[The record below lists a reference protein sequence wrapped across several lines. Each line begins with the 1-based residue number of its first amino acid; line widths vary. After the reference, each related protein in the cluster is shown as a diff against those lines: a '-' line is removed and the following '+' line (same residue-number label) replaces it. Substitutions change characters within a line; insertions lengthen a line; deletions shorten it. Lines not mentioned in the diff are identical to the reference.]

1 MIPIASLALLI
12 SAASPRTI
20 PEEKEEGERST
31 ILKCQYSE
39 IFTPYID

>member
-31 ILKCQYSE
+31 ILVSDSAASPRT
-39 IFTPYID
+39 IP